1 MTKNKATTL
10 GIILIY
16 LLSIAQVAKRTVLSN
31 ALEYT
36 PWSFSELLIS
46 YPGEFLRRGL
56 IGEVINILDSDGILF
71 NTVNLVLFINFCFFS
86 LLTFANI
93 KLSKLGSIQ
102 HFLFLISVFGIF
114 NITTFNQYYHRK
126 EMFILNLFLLL
137 LLAFRVEVN
146 NYITFI
152 ITSFFSILMILIHE
166 GVAMAAIPFI
176 IFIIKSRT
184 DLSKRMLNIYSVIV
198 LSTFLI
204 VILNAGS
211 DNASIAIWSNLSK
224 FDRSLITLEPN
235 AITAM
240 GWSLFDSF
248 FKTTQV
254 LIFSGSM
261 FVWIFYFLVFGYTF
275 VIIFSIDSSKFT
287 SSLQNIQ
294 TFFIKEKYFLVIP
307 ILFIVGFDWGR
318 WIFSLF
324 HLTFFSYLLLQK
336 DNVHKVIYWNLPV
349 LFFVIVSSLTIMP
362 ECCLQMD
369 GTTVSSNYY
378 RILKSVQLTLLDLIN

>member
-1 MTKNKATTL
+1 
-10 GIILIY
+10 
-16 LLSIAQVAKRTVLSN
+16 
-31 ALEYT
+31 
-36 PWSFSELLIS
+36 
-46 YPGEFLRRGL
+46 
-56 IGEVINILDSDGILF
+56 
-71 NTVNLVLFINFCFFS
+71 
-86 LLTFANI
+86 
-93 KLSKLGSIQ
+93 
-102 HFLFLISVFGIF
+102 
-114 NITTFNQYYHRK
+114 
-126 EMFILNLFLLL
+126 
-137 LLAFRVEVN
+137 
-146 NYITFI
+146 
-152 ITSFFSILMILIHE
+152 
-166 GVAMAAIPFI
+166 
-176 IFIIKSRT
+176 
-184 DLSKRMLNIYSVIV
+184 MLNIYSVIV

-211 DNASIAIWSNLSK
+211 DNASNAIWSNLSK
-224 FDRSLITLEPN
+224 FDRSLITLDPN

-275 VIIFSIDSSKFT
+275 VIIFSIDLSKFT

-349 LFFVIVSSLTIMP
+349 LLFIIVSSLTIMP